1 MKYTLLLILSSF
13 LVLAASCS
21 KDEGNGVDIRK
32 HTPNTKYLYRLE
44 VPAMLSSGTQF
55 IQHSTVIGRDSVM
68 TYCLEYDLA
77 KYHSRWVAFRFDG
90 LTRKVDSTRGDTWGD
105 DPGLAQQYWIGAGG
119 FQGGVRGHICAS
131 HDRRYTQ
138 EANNQTFYMTNMT
151 PMNYDFNGEYW
162 SKFELYVNDVSSGI
176 GRSTSFADT
185 LYIVKGGTIYDGQTR
200 GYAYSSNGKALPIPK
215 FYFMAMLRLKTGQYS
230 AMGFWVEHKDY
241 GRSATSNDLRNA
253 AVSIDYLESQTGID
267 FFHNLPD
274 NIESKVEKSFSLTEW
289 KL

>member
-1 MKYTLLLILSSF
+1 M
-13 LVLAASCS
+13 
-21 KDEGNGVDIRK
+21 DIRK
-32 HTPNTKYLYRLE
+32 HTPNTKYLSRLE

-90 LTRKVDSTRGDTWGD
+90 LTRAVNTQRNDAWAD
-105 DPGLAQQYWIGAGG
+105 DPDLSSEYRIGAGS
-119 FQGGVRGHICAS
+119 FSGGVRGHICAS
-131 HDRRYTQ
+131 YDRRYSV
-138 EANNQTFYMTNMT
+138 EAEIQTYYMTNMT
-151 PMNYDFNGEYW
+151 PMGFDFNGTYW
-162 SKFELYVNDVSSGI
+162 TAFEGHVQNL
-176 GRSTSFADT
+176 GRSTTFADT
-185 LYIVKGGTIYDGQTR
+185 LYIVKGGTIYGDQTKGVAR
-200 GYAYSSNGKALPIPK
+200 TSASKSIPIPK
-215 FYFMAMLRLKTGQYS
+215 YYFIAMLRLKTGQYS
-230 AMGFWVEHKDY
+230 AMGFWVEHNDY

-274 NIESKVEKSFSLTEW
+274 NIESKVEKSFSLAEW